1 MNASVKMDI
10 SIMELK
16 YVKNA
21 ILAVKLVVIWVVAN
35 ANPVVLL
42 MNEKMMGEMV
52 VNVKMDI
59 MMQTRLSA
67 WFVIIAV

>member
-21 ILAVKLVVIWVVAN
+21 ILAVKLVVVWVVAN